1 MSAKSFAQLVK
12 YPLFYIAL
20 AGVSF
25 RIGWCAAH
33 YVSDR
38 MDNFDPD
45 IGRGYVLLRR
55 LSWRYVD
62 ERSSVSGC
70 LRSLRWA

>member
-1 MSAKSFAQLVK
+1 MSARSFAQLVK

-45 IGRGYVLLRR
+45 IGKGKYG
-55 LSWRYVD
+55 W
-62 ERSSVSGC
+62 
-70 LRSLRWA
+70 